1 MMQIDEN
8 GWLNSASF
16 IPSLNY
22 DDRPENENIS
32 LLVIHTISLPPDDF
46 TGNGVIEL
54 FTNQIN
60 PDAHPYYQTLVGL
73 KVSTHFFIRRDGTII
88 QFVSCNKRAWHAGV
102 SCWQGKERCNDYS
115 IGIELEGSD
124 TICFTDKQY
133 TQLIALTQSLL
144 KRFPI
149 TDITGHCHIAP
160 ERKTDPGPC
169 FDWQRYFSELA
180 KLENAFNQVNTI

>member
-73 KVSTHFFIRRDGTII
+73 KVSTHFYPPRRNHHSVRI
-88 QFVSCNKRAWHAGV
+88 V
-102 SCWQGKERCNDYS
+102 
-115 IGIELEGSD
+115 
-124 TICFTDKQY
+124 
-133 TQLIALTQSLL
+133 
-144 KRFPI
+144 
-149 TDITGHCHIAP
+149 
-160 ERKTDPGPC
+160 
-169 FDWQRYFSELA
+169 
-180 KLENAFNQVNTI
+180 